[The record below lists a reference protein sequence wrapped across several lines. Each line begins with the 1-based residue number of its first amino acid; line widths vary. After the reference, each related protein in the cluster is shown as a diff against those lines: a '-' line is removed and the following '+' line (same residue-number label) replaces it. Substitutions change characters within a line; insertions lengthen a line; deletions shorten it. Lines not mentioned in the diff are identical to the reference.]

1 MKPEEL
7 QARMA
12 HGDAIAVLDVRT
24 KDARRANPVEI
35 PASIWIPLSEV
46 VQQAGRL
53 PRHTFLAAS

>member
-35 PASIWIPLSEV
+35 TRSMYTLSFSPATVNCLCV
-46 VQQAGRL
+46 LFG
-53 PRHTFLAAS
+53 